1 MGGLPNRVQ
10 IAIGGL
16 VRIETKAD
24 QGTGRL
30 THGAVADILT
40 SSETRPHGIKVRLED
55 GSVGR
60 VKEIG
65 AGGPGTGDSG
75 FVDLDTIPIPAT
87 ESGQHEFKE
96 FYQYHAKM
104 DDLSGSMDAKA
115 RRIAMDGMAR
125 DARTWLYKA
134 VASFGNSDGGFL
146 YIGVRDDGTVAGL
159 AKDMEFG
166 GFGNYKDD
174 MTNHMHDTLVST
186 LGNKVFATSK
196 IKTAFREIDGKTIC
210 IMQVLRADRPLYIEI
225 EGRKEFF
232 ARPASAPRAQR
243 LDAED
248 QARYIK
254 GRFPDL

>member
-1 MGGLPNRVQ
+1 MIPPRSEIRKGLPV
-10 IAIGGL
+10 G
-16 VRIETKAD
+16 VETKAD

-30 THGAVADILT
+30 THGTVAEILT
-40 SSETRPHGIKVRLED
+40 SSETHPHGIKVRLED

-65 AGGPGTGDSG
+65 AGAPGAVDSG
-75 FVDLDTIPIPAT
+75 FADLEAIQIPAT

-96 FYQYHAKM
+96 FYQYHAEM
-104 DDLSGSMDAKA
+104 DDLSGSMDAKS

-125 DARTWLYKA
+125 NARTWLYKA

-166 GFGNYKDD
+166 GFGNYRDD
-174 MTNHMHDTLVST
+174 MANHMHDTLVST

-196 IKTAFREIDGKTIC
+196 VKTAFREIDGKTIC

-225 EGRKEFF
+225 DGRKEFF